1 MIRQGGDIVEMSH
14 EQKMGTMPIKKLLFQ
29 LAVPTIT
36 AQVINALYNI
46 VDRVY
51 IGHIAEVG
59 GTALTAL
66 GVCFPL
72 ITLVS
77 ATSMLISAG
86 GAARAAI
93 SMGRGDNDNA
103 EKILGNAVSALL
115 IISATLFV
123 IFFCF
128 KRQLLYLFGAS
139 DVTYP
144 YAQSYFS
151 IYLLGTAFVQLSLGL
166 NTFITTQGFTK
177 ISMKTVLI
185 GAVTNIILDPIFI
198 FGLKM
203 GVAGAALA
211 TILSQ
216 ALSAVWV
223 VAFLTGKK
231 SILRI
236 RVKNMKIDPKILM
249 PCAALGF
256 APFIMQSTESL
267 IMLCFNNS
275 LLKYGSDVAVGTMTV
290 LSSVMQMV
298 MLPLSG
304 LTQGAQPIISYNY
317 GARNAG
323 RVREAFRLLLKCC
336 LIYSAST
343 WALCMLFPGQI
354 GALFTNSEQIIS
366 MVRWALRVYM
376 GGVVIFG
383 AQIACQQTFVA
394 LGNAKTSAFLAVFR
408 KIIVL
413 IPLIFLIPMLFPAD
427 QKVFA
432 VWLAEPIAD
441 VAAVCVTTTM
451 FRRQFRTAMAQ
462 LETPPST
469 L

>member
-1 MIRQGGDIVEMSH
+1 MNQ

-51 IGHIAEVG
+51 IGHIPEIG

-86 GAARAAI
+86 GAAKAAI
-93 SMGRGDNDNA
+93 SMGRGDNDHA

-115 IISATLFV
+115 LMSVFLFG

-128 KRQLLYLFGAS
+128 QKTLLYWFGAS
-139 DVTYP
+139 DATYP
-144 YAQSYFS
+144 YARAYFS
-151 IYLLGTAFVQLSLGL
+151 IYLVGTVFVQLSLGL
-166 NTFITTQGFTK
+166 NTFITTQGFTTT
-177 ISMKTVLI
+177 SMKTVLI

-198 FGLKM
+198 FVFHM

-216 ALSAVWV
+216 ALSAIWV
-223 VAFLTGKK
+223 VAFLMGKK

-236 RVKNMKIDPKILM
+236 RLKHMKIDWKVLL

-256 APFIMQSTESL
+256 SPFVMQATESL

-290 LSSVMQMV
+290 LSSAMQMV
-298 MLPLSG
+298 MMPLSG

-317 GARNAG
+317 GAGNAR
-323 RVREAFRLLLKCC
+323 RVKDAFSLLLKCC
-336 LIYSAST
+336 LIYSSVT
-343 WALCMLFPGQI
+343 WAVCMIFPGQI
-354 GALFTNSEQIIS
+354 GALFTNNQEIIT

-376 GGVVIFG
+376 GGVIIFG

-394 LGNAKTSAFLAVFR
+394 LGNAKTSAFLAIFR

-413 IPLIFLIPMLFPAD
+413 IPLIFLLPLLFSQD

-432 VWLAEPIAD
+432 VWLSEPIAD
-441 VAAVCVTTTM
+441 VAAVCVTAAM
-451 FRRQFRTAMAQ
+451 FHRQFRAAMDQ
-462 LETPPST
+462 LESFQPVK
-469 L
+469 